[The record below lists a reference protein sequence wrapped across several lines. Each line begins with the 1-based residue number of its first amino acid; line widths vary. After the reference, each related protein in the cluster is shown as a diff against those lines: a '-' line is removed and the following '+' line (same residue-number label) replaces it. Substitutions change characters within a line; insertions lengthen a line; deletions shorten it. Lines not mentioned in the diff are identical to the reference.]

1 MDLGAYLQIENIG
14 NIAKENDIEVP
25 RLRGYRL
32 MKDEEP
38 FDLKK
43 IDKKEIA
50 LDCVKE
56 LCCSE
61 PFWNPNP
68 YSATILDWWTDY
80 LCDYFMVKGKNED
93 GYEKY
98 TEVRWNR
105 IHGWKRKVLKTYI
118 HNEYMRQRRQWEVW
132 NKYAGKDNILYIH
145 ARIGGN
151 NWPYYFD
158 KVVGKNW
165 FLEKVDDAFDST
177 YCDIYAKIESRVE
190 SEEES

>member
-1 MDLGAYLQIENIG
+1 MDLGAYVQIENLDK
-14 NIAKENDIEVP
+14 IAKENGIEVP

-32 MKDEEP
+32 MKNEEP
-38 FDLKK
+38 FDMKN
-43 IDKKEIA
+43 IDKKKIA

-61 PFWNPNP
+61 PFWNPN
-68 YSATILDWWTDY
+68 SHFATFDSWTDY
-80 LCDYFMVKGKNED
+80 LCDYFMVKGKDEN

-98 TEVRWNR
+98 TEVRWDR
-105 IHGWKRKVLKTYI
+105 IHGWKRKVLKTHI

-132 NKYAGKDNILYIH
+132 NKYAGKDDVLYIH

-158 KVVGKNW
+158 KVIGKSW

-177 YCDIYAKIESRVE
+177 YCDIYAKIKSQVE
-190 SEEES
+190 SEDKE

>member
-1 MDLGAYLQIENIG
+1 MDLGAYAQIENLDK
-14 NIAKENDIEVP
+14 IAEENGIEVP

-32 MKDEEP
+32 MKNEEP
-38 FDLKK
+38 FDMKK

-50 LDCVKE
+50 LGCVEE

-61 PFWNPNP
+61 PFWNPNSHLSTWDD
-68 YSATILDWWTDY
+68 YTDY
-80 LCDYFMVKGKNED
+80 LCDYFMVKGKDEN
-93 GYEKY
+93 GYKKY

-132 NKYAGKDNILYIH
+132 NKYVGKDDVLYIH

-158 KVVGKNW
+158 KVIGKPW

-177 YCDIYAKIESRVE
+177 YCDIYAKINSQAEVR
-190 SEEES
+190 EE